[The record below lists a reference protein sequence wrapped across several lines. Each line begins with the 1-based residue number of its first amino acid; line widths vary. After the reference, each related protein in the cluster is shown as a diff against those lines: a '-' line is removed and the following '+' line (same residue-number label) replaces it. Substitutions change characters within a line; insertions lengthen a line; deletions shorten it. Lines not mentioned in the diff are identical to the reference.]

1 MPVPLPSDAE
11 VLLEPPDAAE
21 ARIIAG
27 GVAAAVAP
35 AGGLTSLQR
44 LLVESLIESMTGFAV
59 PVSRVPRLGP
69 HEFANAMA
77 RRNRGFRQRML
88 QNMLLCA
95 LVLKPLPD
103 AVVAQCRGLRP

>member
-35 AGGLTSLQR
+35 VGGLTSLQR
-44 LLVESLIESMTGFAV
+44 LIVESLIESMTGFAV

-69 HEFANAMA
+69 HEFAERDGAAQPRVPPTHAPEHVVVRA
-77 RRNRGFRQRML
+77 R
-88 QNMLLCA
+88 C
-95 LVLKPLPD
+95 
-103 AVVAQCRGLRP
+103 